1 MLNEVVRGWSEG
13 GQKGGQKGDQ
23 KGGQKDDVYRTFTE
37 TLQKIDRKA

>member
-1 MLNEVVRGWSEG
+1 MILNEVVRGWSEG
-13 GQKGGQKGDQ
+13 GQ